1 MVGFTIITM
10 AINAIAAVLC
20 YVNAYRQHVDDLYG
34 EFPWLLHILGGVNIF
49 CFVINAFK
57 LIEILW

>member
-20 YVNAYRQHVDDLYG
+20 YMKAYKEHLYG
-34 EFPWLLHILGGVNIF
+34 DKFPWLWHILGGVNIL
-49 CFVINAFK
+49 CLVINAFK
-57 LIEILW
+57 LVDIL

>member
-20 YVNAYRQHVDDLYG
+20 YMSAYKEHLYRDK
-34 EFPWLLHILGGVNIF
+34 FPWLWHILGGANIF
-49 CFVINAFK
+49 CLVFNAFR
-57 LIEILW
+57 LVDMLW